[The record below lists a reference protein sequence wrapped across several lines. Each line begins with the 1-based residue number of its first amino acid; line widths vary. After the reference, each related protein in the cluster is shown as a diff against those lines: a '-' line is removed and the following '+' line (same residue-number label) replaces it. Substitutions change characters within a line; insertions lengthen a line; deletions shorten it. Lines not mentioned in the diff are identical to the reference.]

1 MVRILYNNPSK
12 CFSRKNGK
20 NYTFTEA
27 TKMLDNKLEELGLK
41 YQRQYDLIKG
51 VLNADKKK
59 STNVLKEDVT
69 DKDIIEILVSKTIE
83 TVFE

>member
-1 MVRILYNNPSK
+1 
-12 CFSRKNGK
+12 
-20 NYTFTEA
+20 
-27 TKMLDNKLEELGLK
+27 MLDNKLEELGLK